1 MEEVFCQKLEAYVIG
16 KVLTKNAL
24 TNSRKKH
31 KLKDKKYVK
40 YAKKAAVKKVKGTA
54 QGVIGMPLK
63 VAGLALGPLGLPMK
77 VAGTALKAKSA
88 KNKVKSG
95 VYTVFKLSRDSVRYG

>member
-1 MEEVFCQKLEAYVIG
+1 MEEVFCQKLEAYVLG
-16 KVLTKNAL
+16 KVLTKNAIKS
-24 TNSRKKH
+24 SRKKL

-40 YAKKAAVKKVKGTA
+40 YAAKSVKKGVKGTA
-54 QGVIGMPLK
+54 QGIIGKPLK
-63 VAGLALGPLGLPMK
+63 VAGLALGPLGLPK
-77 VAGTALKAKSA
+77 KAAGTVLKIKAP